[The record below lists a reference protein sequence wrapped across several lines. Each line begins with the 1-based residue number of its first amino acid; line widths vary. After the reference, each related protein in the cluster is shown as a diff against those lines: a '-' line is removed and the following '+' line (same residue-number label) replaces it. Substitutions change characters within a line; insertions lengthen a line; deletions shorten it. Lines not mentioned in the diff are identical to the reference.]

1 MGFHSCAELLIISY
15 IQTFKYCFLP
25 YTYEVCLIASLVIPT
40 IEIFAQTDLFCFHTL
55 LGSCSSIL
63 CYLLLPGRIDWN
75 EIPLFHPRIF
85 NTKMFRK
92 VTDVCSLHAPITET
106 IPELIH
112 TILPR
117 WSITSK
123 ICFFTRL
130 YIYVNCIFRAIE
142 LHAEPGLI
150 RAGWSTCAYLY
161 QPTGQSPHKKLFVNF
176 EFWVHT
182 CFKNNSK

>member
-1 MGFHSCAELLIISY
+1 MCIHYWLILCPQRSKKSTVTHVIKGEASIYSSFHWQHGGDSLCFNGDAQLYSLCALLRG
-15 IQTFKYCFLP
+15 
-25 YTYEVCLIASLVIPT
+25 A
-40 IEIFAQTDLFCFHTL
+40 
-55 LGSCSSIL
+55 GSCSSIL

-123 ICFFTRL
+123 ICFFMRL
-130 YIYVNCIFRAIE
+130 YISVNCIFRAIE

-176 EFWVHT
+176 EF
-182 CFKNNSK
+182 

>member
-1 MGFHSCAELLIISY
+1 MCWAFNYFIYSNFQILFSALHVWSLLNCFISNPNY
-15 IQTFKYCFLP
+15 RNICSDWFVL
-25 YTYEVCLIASLVIPT
+25 
-40 IEIFAQTDLFCFHTL
+40 FHTL

-150 RAGWSTCAYLY
+150 RAGRSTCAYLY
-161 QPTGQSPHKKLFVNF
+161 QPTGQSPHRKLFVNF